1 MESIHSSVPEA
12 MVVPGMG
19 DEVLES
25 LPALDKFD
33 AVGMGPGLGVHS
45 KTEKVLYNLIQS
57 YTGPMVLDA
66 DALNIL
72 AENKTWM
79 AFLGGRAILTPH
91 PGEMDR
97 LLGKRFRGMEQVLQS
112 REMAML
118 FDLIIVLKGAHTAI
132 IYPNGEVWFNSTGNN
147 GMATA
152 GSGDTLC
159 GITMGLLAQGYSME
173 RAALLAIYLHGLAG
187 DLSLGDQTEESLIA
201 GDLSDHLGA
210 AFRIMKE
217 I

>member
-1 MESIHSSVPEA
+1 
-12 MVVPGMG
+12 
-19 DEVLES
+19 
-25 LPALDKFD
+25 
-33 AVGMGPGLGVHS
+33 
-45 KTEKVLYNLIQS
+45 
-57 YTGPMVLDA
+57 
-66 DALNIL
+66 
-72 AENKTWM
+72 M
-79 AFLGGRAILTPH
+79 AFLGSRAIITPH
-91 PGEMDR
+91 TGNMDR
-97 LLGKRFRGMEQVLQS
+97 LLGQSVRAIVQVLQS

-173 RAALLAIYLHGLAG
+173 RAALLAVYLHGLAG